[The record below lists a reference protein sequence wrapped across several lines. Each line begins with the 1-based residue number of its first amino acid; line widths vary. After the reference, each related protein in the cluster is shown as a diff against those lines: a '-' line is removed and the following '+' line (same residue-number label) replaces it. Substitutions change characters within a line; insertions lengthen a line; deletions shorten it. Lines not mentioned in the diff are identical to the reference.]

1 MHKMMEFVCKELE
14 DLERKADKD
23 GKLSMA
29 EVQYADMLTNMKK
42 NILKADEMMGDGE
55 FSMADGSYA
64 RSYRGSY
71 ARGGNRGSY
80 EGSYDDMSY
89 ARGRNAKRDSMG
101 RYSRNGYSRD
111 SEEMIERLRD
121 LMEDAPDEMTRKEF
135 EKFIRKVEQM

>member
-14 DLERKADKD
+14 DIERKADKD

-42 NILKADEMMGDGE
+42 NMLKADEMMGEGE
-55 FSMADGSYA
+55 FSMAGG
-64 RSYRGSY
+64 SYRGSY
-71 ARGGNRGSY
+71 ARGDNRY
-80 EGSYDDMSY
+80 NRSYDDMSY
-89 ARGRNAKRDSMG
+89 GRGRKRDSMG

-111 SEEMIERLRD
+111 NEEMVEQLRD
-121 LMEDAPDEMTRKEF
+121 LMEDAPDEQTRKEF

>member
-42 NILKADEMMGDGE
+42 NMLKADEMMGEGE
-55 FSMADGSYA
+55 FSMANDNSYN
-64 RSYRGSY
+64 SYRGSY
-71 ARGGNRGSY
+71 ARGGNRGGSSY
-80 EGSYDDMSY
+80 NDMSY
-89 ARGRNAKRDSMG
+89 ARGRRNARRDSMG
-101 RYSRNGYSRD
+101 RYSREGYSRD
-111 SEEMIERLRD
+111 TEEMVEQLRD